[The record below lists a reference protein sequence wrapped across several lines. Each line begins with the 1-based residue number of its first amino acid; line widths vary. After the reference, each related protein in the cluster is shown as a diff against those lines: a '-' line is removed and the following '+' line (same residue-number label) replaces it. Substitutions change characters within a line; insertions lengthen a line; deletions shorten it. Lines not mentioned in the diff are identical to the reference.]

1 MKKNL
6 FLISGITGCVAGIV
20 GITFLLFGKQ
30 NMYMISMA
38 ITAVLASVFLVL
50 DPDNNNQKKRATP
63 LVILSTLAIAIM
75 LIIGMSSCGPTK
87 YGCGHGAPRQSW
99 GKMVNRINSSK

>member
-1 MKKNL
+1 MRKNL

-20 GITFLLFGKQ
+20 GITFLFIGKQ
-30 NMYMISMA
+30 DVYMISMA

-50 DPDNNNQKKRATP
+50 DPDNNNQKRRATP
-63 LVILSTLAIAIM
+63 LVILSTLAIVIM
-75 LIIGMSSCGPTK
+75 LLIGLSSCGGSK

-99 GKMVNRINSSK
+99 NKMVNRINSPK

>member
-6 FLISGITGCVAGIV
+6 FLLSGITGCVAGVV

-50 DPDNNNQKKRATP
+50 DPDNKNQKRRATP

-75 LIIGMSSCGPTK
+75 LIIGLSSCGGSK
-87 YGCGHGAPRQSW
+87 YGCGNGAPRQTWS
-99 GKMVNRINSSK
+99 KMVNRINSPK